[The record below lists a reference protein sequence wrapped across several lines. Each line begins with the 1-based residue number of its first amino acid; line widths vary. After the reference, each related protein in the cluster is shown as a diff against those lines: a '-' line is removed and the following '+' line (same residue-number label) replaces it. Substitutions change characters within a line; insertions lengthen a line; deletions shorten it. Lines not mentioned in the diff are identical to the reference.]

1 MSGRG
6 GGTGGRRARFPFI
19 GPFRSSLWR
28 HGCLVIF
35 MGKKGGVVT
44 IAWYLQRGAKNSSMF
59 EFPRLLPTHYSRAA
73 DAQPIS
79 PDVTCV
85 TELKNILI
93 ALPCT

>member
-1 MSGRG
+1 
-6 GGTGGRRARFPFI
+6 
-19 GPFRSSLWR
+19 
-28 HGCLVIF
+28 

-85 TELKNILI
+85 TELNNIFFCSTLYI
-93 ALPCT
+93 KVCSGPKLCKPSKKLN